1 MKYLI
6 ISTVGD
12 DSLHPEWIAG
22 DPAFDLCLLYYGN
35 DERVAKEYA
44 AQTPYF
50 YPVRGTKYHLLKS
63 FIEDHSSF
71 IQNYSYIWLPDND
84 VSISTA
90 AINELFR
97 IAEENRLL
105 LCQPA
110 MTGYISHKV
119 TMPAD
124 FFLRFTNF
132 VEVLAPLMSIETL
145 LQLKDTFQLNHS
157 GWGYDYVWPY
167 LLGYPTDK
175 IAIIDAVRME
185 HTRPVGTDYSR
196 FPKHPKKEMK
206 EILKAYSPGLRKSI
220 VVYDAISQQT

>member
-35 DERVAKEYA
+35 DDRVASEYA

-50 YPVRGTKYHLLKS
+50 YRVRGTKYHLLKS

-71 IQNYSYIWLPDND
+71 IQNYRYIWLPDND
-84 VSISTA
+84 ISISTA
-90 AINELFR
+90 GINELFR

-119 TMPAD
+119 TMPDD

-132 VEVLAPLMSIETL
+132 VEVLALLIGLILLKKMGIAGMAAGSVIALLLTNFIYNPAFLISRFNKKLKMPSVIETAE
-145 LQLKDTFQLNHS
+145 
-157 GWGYDYVWPY
+157 
-167 LLGYPTDK
+167 K
-175 IAIIDAVRME
+175 I
-185 HTRPVGTDYSR
+185 
-196 FPKHPKKEMK
+196 
-206 EILKAYSPGLRKSI
+206 
-220 VVYDAISQQT
+220 